1 MLEWYPVTHFLEVG
15 SMRDG
20 LAEIRENA
28 QWLWR
33 LLSMTPDQR
42 AALEQ
47 SRIQQGDMTTY
58 ADDVRKALST
68 VLEETDSMITFLDQF
83 ESAPIIYT
91 GEGSTAEV
99 LARLERLMLLA
110 ETAELE
116 P

>member
-1 MLEWYPVTHFLEVG
+1 MTHFLEVG

-33 LLSMTPDQR
+33 LLSMSPDQR
-42 AALEQ
+42 LALEQ
-47 SRIQQGDMTTY
+47 SRIQQGDMTTH
-58 ADDVRKALST
+58 ADDVRKALLA
-68 VLEETDSMITFLDQF
+68 VLEEADSMISFLDQF

-99 LARLERLMLLA
+99 LARLERLVERA
-110 ETAELE
+110 GESK
-116 P
+116 